1 MANIPVDILLALLVL
16 VCLLFALFVWVR
28 RRPGRGATAV
38 LPTAARPSTVR
49 RLILYVL
56 RLTGFAIVS
65 FIIIAF
71 LMTMYLNVRTVIEET
86 APAPSTV
93 EMPADLAFP
102 AEEVTF
108 TGEDGLTLAGWFVP
122 PQNGAV
128 IILLHGYGGNRTGN
142 IWHAERLYE
151 AGYGLLLYDQRASGE
166 SEGDHRSYGWEDPAD
181 VGAAMEYVHGRADA
195 QDAAIG
201 IAGCSVGGQIA
212 VQSAAQYP
220 GITAVWADGAS
231 SVRADD
237 IPPSGHPL
245 IFLFRASNYMLD
257 WMFAQKLGI
266 EAPPPLISQIG
277 QIEPRPVMLVA
288 GGQLHPLYGSESL
301 IVNRYATYA
310 GEGTAVWVIEEAF
323 HCDGPA
329 HRPEEYAERMVDFFN
344 AAFADVA
351 K

>member
-16 VCLLFALFVWVR
+16 VCFLFALFVWVR
-28 RRPGRGATAV
+28 RRRGRRATAV
-38 LPTAARPSTVR
+38 STTAATKSTIR
-49 RLILYVL
+49 HLTLYVL
-56 RLTGFAIVS
+56 KLTGFAIVS
-65 FIIIAF
+65 FVIIAF

-93 EMPADLAFP
+93 EVPADLAFP
-102 AEEVTF
+102 VEEIAF
-108 TGEDGLTLAGWFVP
+108 TGGNGLTLAGWFVP

-142 IWHAERLYE
+142 IWHAEQLYE

-195 QDAAIG
+195 QDAYIG
-201 IAGCSVGGQIA
+201 IAGCSTGGQIA

-266 EAPPPLISQIG
+266 EAPPSLISQIG

-288 GGQLHPLYGSESL
+288 GGQAHPLYGSESL

-310 GEGTAVWVIEEAF
+310 GEHTAVWVIEEAF

-329 HRPEEYAERMVDFFN
+329 HRPEEYAERLVDFFD
-344 AAFADVA
+344 AAFANAV